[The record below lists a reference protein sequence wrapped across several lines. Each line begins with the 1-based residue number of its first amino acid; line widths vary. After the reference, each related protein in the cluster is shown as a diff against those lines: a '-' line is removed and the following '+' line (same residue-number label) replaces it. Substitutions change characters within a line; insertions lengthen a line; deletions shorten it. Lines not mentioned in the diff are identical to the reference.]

1 MHFSVNDDG
10 YQGERGTGRGFDR
23 LSRKSV
29 SGIEYRLEDL
39 YHCDVFRSDVICY
52 LPHHIGKF
60 SLKYSNHS
68 FIRLVTNSLILSK
81 IEKVLGSF
89 IVSTFCAAVTLDFS
103 NFGQTSFHVLPILLS
118 SPIWNF

>member
-1 MHFSVNDDG
+1 MHYFSVNDDG

-60 SLKYSNHS
+60 SLKYSHHS

-81 IEKVLGSF
+81 IE
-89 IVSTFCAAVTLDFS
+89 
-103 NFGQTSFHVLPILLS
+103 
-118 SPIWNF
+118 